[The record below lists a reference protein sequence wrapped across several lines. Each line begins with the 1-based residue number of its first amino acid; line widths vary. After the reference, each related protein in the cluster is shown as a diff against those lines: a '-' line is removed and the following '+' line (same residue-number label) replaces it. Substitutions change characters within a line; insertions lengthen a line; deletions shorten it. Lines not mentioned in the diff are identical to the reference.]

1 MCVPQGL
8 LQPGEAPEVSHYINK
23 DGSLS
28 VSVKVLGPRKGPQ
41 PSLLMTLFCIEK
53 AVVGNPSWH
62 VSAQLPPKARSCY
75 FLSGSSPSAHPPH
88 FLLLYAQPAR
98 SL

>member
-8 LQPGEAPEVSHYINK
+8 LQPGEAPGVSHYINK

-28 VSVKVLGPRKGPQ
+28 VSVKVLGPLKGHQ

-53 AVVGNPSWH
+53 AVVGNPGCIS
-62 VSAQLPPKARSCY
+62 STSTEGKELLLPFGQLPFCP
-75 FLSGSSPSAHPPH
+75 PPH